1 MLLINATVFQDHD
14 WHFDLLTACLPGSTE
29 ATVPASGPLRLKLA
43 GATSSDQTP
52 EGQGHQ

>member
-29 ATVPASGPLRLKLA
+29 ATVPTSGPLRLKLA